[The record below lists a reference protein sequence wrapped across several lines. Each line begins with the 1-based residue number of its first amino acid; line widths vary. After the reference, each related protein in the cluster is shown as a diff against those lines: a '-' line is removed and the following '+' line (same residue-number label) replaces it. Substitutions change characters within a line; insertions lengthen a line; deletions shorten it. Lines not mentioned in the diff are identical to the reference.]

1 MKIEETL
8 LFSDLDKESLNKIKL
23 LGAEKSFT
31 PNQAIIRE
39 GEVGNEFYIIL
50 KGKVKVTQG
59 EKILSFIKE
68 GDFFGEMA
76 LLEDAPRSAS
86 IYSITPVIVV
96 IFTRDEFKEIL
107 SFSPEVSLKILKTLS
122 KRLRDTNIK
131 MLDEIK
137 RETRLSTIGQLAGTV
152 IHDLKG
158 PISVIKGYVEF
169 LGRKNLDEK
178 KRLEYVSIVRDE
190 LERLLNM
197 TKDFL
202 EFSKGKESL
211 QLMDVDGKQLIL
223 ETVNFLKE
231 KAANKGI
238 EIEINGEETC
248 IKCDP
253 MKIKRV
259 FTNVLLNSIESME
272 EGKITITT
280 KKNKDIT
287 IIVEDNGPGMSPEV
301 REKIFDPFFTLKS
314 GGTGLGMT
322 IVKKIINDHSGTVIV
337 ESEKGHGTTVTIT
350 LPGCSS

>member
-8 LFSDLDKESLNKIKL
+8 LFSDLDKESLNKIKS
-23 LGAEKSFT
+23 LGTTKSFT
-31 PNQAIIRE
+31 PSQAIIRE
-39 GEVGNEFYIIL
+39 GEVENEFYIIL
-50 KGKVKVTQG
+50 EGKVKVMQG
-59 EKILSFIKE
+59 GKILSFIKE

-86 IYSITPVIVV
+86 IFAITPVIVV
-96 IFTRDEFKEIL
+96 IFSRDEFKRIL

-131 MLDEIK
+131 MLEEIR
-137 RETRLSTIGQLAGTV
+137 RETRLSTLGQLAGTV

-158 PISVIKGYVEF
+158 PISAIKGYIEL
-169 LGRKNLDEK
+169 LGRKNLEEEE
-178 KRLEYVSIVRDE
+178 RLEYVSIVRDE
-190 LERLLNM
+190 LDRLLNM

-211 QLMDVDGKQLIL
+211 QLMEVDGKQLIL

-231 KAANKGI
+231 KAGNKGI
-238 EIEINGEETC
+238 KMEVNGEEVC

-253 MKIKRV
+253 TKIKRV
-259 FTNVLLNSIESME
+259 FTNILLNSIESME
-272 EGKITITT
+272 GGKITIVTRR
-280 KKNKDIT
+280 NKDVT
-287 IIVEDNGPGMSPEV
+287 IIFTDDGPGMIPEV
-301 REKIFDPFFTLKS
+301 REKIFDPFFTMKS

-322 IVKKIINDHSGTVIV
+322 IVKKIINDHNGTIIV
-337 ESEKGHGTTVTIT
+337 ESEKGYGTTVTII

>member
-1 MKIEETL
+1 MEIEETL
-8 LFSDLDKESLNKIKL
+8 LFSDLDRESLNKIKS
-23 LGAEKSFT
+23 LGTKKSFS
-31 PNQAIIRE
+31 PNQVIIRE
-39 GEVGNEFYIIL
+39 GEKGDEFYIIL
-50 KGKVKVTQG
+50 KGKVKVMQG

-86 IYSITPVIVV
+86 IYAITPVIVV
-96 IFTRDEFKEIL
+96 IFTRDEFKGIL

-122 KRLRDTNIK
+122 KRLRDIDAK
-131 MLDEIK
+131 MLEEIK
-137 RETRLSTIGQLAGTV
+137 RETRLSTLGQLAGTV

-158 PISVIKGYVEF
+158 PISVIKGYVEL
-169 LGRKNLDEK
+169 LGRKNLEEK

-211 QLMDVDGKQLIL
+211 QLMNVDVKQLIL

-231 KAANKGI
+231 KAGKKGI
-238 EIEINGEETC
+238 EIEVSGEEVC

-259 FTNVLLNSIESME
+259 FTNILLNSIESME
-272 EGKITITT
+272 EGKITINT
-280 KKNKDIT
+280 KINKNVT
-287 IIVEDNGPGMSPEV
+287 IIVEDNGPGMAPEV

-322 IVKKIINDHSGTVIV
+322 IVKKIINDHNGTILV
-337 ESEKGHGTTVTIT
+337 EGEEDYGTTVTIT